1 MVGRC
6 RQKVAPLGGIDACIV
21 QRPGSGTGLP
31 QPRQRYLPQRP
42 RRRSPGGRNKPVHI
56 RTPGRERRQRRL
68 PSQQLQ
74 SADRHAWVRRPA
86 TPPPV
91 PTSGR
96 LDRPPK
102 ATRPSERA
110 ASTPV
115 HSAPRTTL
123 VPRATTPP
131 PRPPAPAPHPPS
143 PSRGVSTATASIA
156 AAVVAAIN
164 SARAQQGLPA
174 LTVSA
179 DLQASAHAHDLAMAT
194 ANQLSHQL
202 PGEPDIGARETNAGV
217 TWTAAG
223 ENIGWTTDMTQAGAL
238 SIEASMVG
246 ERPPNDGHRRNIL
259 SSTFTV
265 IGVDIYLDPAHGRL
279 WLTEDFARLA

>member
-1 MVGRC
+1 MSSKGRSVGRH
-6 RQKVAPLGGIDACIV
+6 RRLRRSAAGIRYWVAAAAAAVLAAATTAAVAGWAEQASPHPDA
-21 QRPGSGTGLP
+21 RPGTSTAAAPVAAAPVTGSS
-31 QPRQRYLPQRP
+31 RM
-42 RRRSPGGRNKPVHI
+42 G
-56 RTPGRERRQRRL
+56 
-68 PSQQLQ
+68 
-74 SADRHAWVRRPA
+74 
-86 TPPPV
+86 PPPSHATARSHV
-91 PTSGR
+91 RPPG
-96 LDRPPK
+96 PPK

-131 PRPPAPAPHPPS
+131 PRPPAPAPRVPS
-143 PSRGVSTATASIA
+143 PSRGVSTASASIA
-156 AAVVAAIN
+156 AAVVTAIN

-265 IGVDIYLDPAHGRL
+265 VGVDIYLDPAHGRL

>member
-1 MVGRC
+1 MSSKGRSAAK
-6 RQKVAPLGGIDACIV
+6 RRRLHRSTPGMRYWAAAVAATVLAVTTTAAVAGWAEQASPRPDA
-21 QRPGSGTGLP
+21 RPGPSTAAAPVAATPGTGSSRKAVP
-31 QPRQRYLPQRP
+31 PSHATARIQVRP
-42 RRRSPGGRNKPVHI
+42 
-56 RTPGRERRQRRL
+56 
-68 PSQQLQ
+68 
-74 SADRHAWVRRPA
+74 
-86 TPPPV
+86 
-91 PTSGR
+91 SGR
-96 LDRPPK
+96 PK

-110 ASTPV
+110 ASTPAGSV
-115 HSAPRTTL
+115 SGTTH
-123 VPRATTPP
+123 VPPATTAPP
-131 PRPPAPAPHPPS
+131 PRPPAPAPHAPS
-143 PSRGVSTATASIA
+143 PGGGGSTGAASIA

-179 DLQASAHAHDLAMAT
+179 GLQASAHTHDLAMAA

-202 PGEPDIGARETNAGV
+202 PGEPDIGTRETNAGV
-217 TWTAAG
+217 SWTAAG

-246 ERPPNDGHRRNIL
+246 ETPPNDGHRRNIL

-265 IGVDIYLDPAHGRL
+265 VGVDTYLDLAHGRL

>member
-1 MVGRC
+1 MG
-6 RQKVAPLGGIDACIV
+6 APPSHATARTHV
-21 QRPGSGTGLP
+21 RP
-31 QPRQRYLPQRP
+31 
-42 RRRSPGGRNKPVHI
+42 PG
-56 RTPGRERRQRRL
+56 
-68 PSQQLQ
+68 
-74 SADRHAWVRRPA
+74 
-86 TPPPV
+86 
-91 PTSGR
+91 
-96 LDRPPK
+96 PPK
-102 ATRPSERA
+102 ATPSERA

-115 HSAPRTTL
+115 ESASRTTPVPRTTT
-123 VPRATTPP
+123 AQP
-131 PRPPAPAPHPPS
+131 PRPPAPAPHASS
-143 PSRGVSTATASIA
+143 PSRGASTATASIA

-164 SARAQQGLPA
+164 SARAQQGLSA

-265 IGVDIYLDPAHGRL
+265 VGVDIYLDPAHGRL

>member
-1 MVGRC
+1 MSSKGRSVGRH
-6 RQKVAPLGGIDACIV
+6 RRLHRSAAGIRYWVAAAAALVLAAATTAAVAGWAEQASPHPDA
-21 QRPGSGTGLP
+21 RPGTSTAAAPVAAAPVTGSS
-31 QPRQRYLPQRP
+31 RM
-42 RRRSPGGRNKPVHI
+42 G
-56 RTPGRERRQRRL
+56 
-68 PSQQLQ
+68 
-74 SADRHAWVRRPA
+74 
-86 TPPPV
+86 PPPSHV
-91 PTSGR
+91 TARTHVRPPG
-96 LDRPPK
+96 PPK

-131 PRPPAPAPHPPS
+131 PRPPAPAPHVPS
-143 PSRGVSTATASIA
+143 PSREVSASASIA

-265 IGVDIYLDPAHGRL
+265 VGVDIYLDPAHGRL